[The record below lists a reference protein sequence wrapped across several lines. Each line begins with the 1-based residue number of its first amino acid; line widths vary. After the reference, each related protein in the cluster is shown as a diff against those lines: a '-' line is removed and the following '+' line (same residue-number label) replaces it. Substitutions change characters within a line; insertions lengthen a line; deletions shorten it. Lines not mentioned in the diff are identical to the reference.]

1 MHLLVP
7 GLGFLYA
14 GKLWTALIIP
24 LALLGF
30 VFFMA
35 WSRLIL
41 EPWGIWLI
49 WGGLV
54 LSYLLL
60 IPFVF
65 ISARRNNASQLMPSQ
80 NGFLYLLFSLI
91 FVSLI
96 GLTIHFRA
104 TLFGYETFHLPSRSM
119 ANTLLPN
126 DYIIVDTW
134 AYFDEKPQ
142 QGDILVFKYPLDP
155 TTYFTKRMVAAAGD
169 EVVIQ
174 KGKVEVNSTQL
185 VEPYVLANNNVRTSK
200 ERRVKRIVNEDSYFV
215 MGDNRDHSNDSRSWG
230 DLSKGAI
237 YGKAASIW
245 FSFSS
250 QEGVRMGRIRKLSKL
265 VN

>member
-1 MHLLVP
+1 MNLLVP

-24 LALLGF
+24 LFLLGF
-30 VFFMA
+30 VFFIA

-41 EPWGIWLI
+41 EPWGVWLI

-54 LSYLLL
+54 LAYLLL
-60 IPFVF
+60 IPLVF
-65 ISARRNNASQLMPSQ
+65 ISARRNNPCQLKPSQ
-80 NGFLYLLFSLI
+80 HGVLYLLFSLI
-91 FVSLI
+91 FLSLI

-134 AYFDEKPQ
+134 AYFDEKPH
-142 QGDILVFKYPLDP
+142 QGDILVFKYPLNPD
-155 TTYFTKRMVAAAGD
+155 TYFTKRMIAGAGD
-169 EVVIQ
+169 QVLIQ
-174 KGKVEVNSTQL
+174 KGKVAVNNIQL
-185 VEPYVLANNNVRTSK
+185 VEPYVLASNNLRTSK
-200 ERRVKRIVNEDSYFV
+200 NRRIKKVVNEGSYFV

-230 DLSKGAI
+230 DLAEGAI
-237 YGKAASIW
+237 YGKAVSVW

-250 QEGVRMGRIRKLSKL
+250 QEGVRMKRIRKLSD
-265 VN
+265 